1 MWSVSAP
8 IGAVLVA
15 ATTAVG
21 LQNEIFGPLVVIAAA
36 KVLTVVIEVAGV
48 GVRSGWNAGGW
59 AAGSSGYA
67 TVAWFGLV
75 LLALS

>member
-1 MWSVSAP
+1 MSDADKLILLRLIIYILP
-8 IGAVLVA
+8 
-15 ATTAVG
+15 
-21 LQNEIFGPLVVIAAA
+21 VIAAA